1 MNKFDKRK
9 YIIGS
14 IFLLVVL
21 IFVGRLFFLQVV
33 DMTYKVNAERN
44 AIRRI
49 VNYPAR
55 GLIYDRNGNLLV
67 HNKAAYDLYVIP
79 NEMREF
85 DTLEFC
91 RIIQIEKKELL
102 DGISKA
108 KSYSRFKESV
118 VVRQLSQ
125 EVYAGVQEMMYKF
138 PGFFVKTRTLRE
150 YPHNIAAHMLGY
162 VGEVDRNVINRDS
175 YYEIGD
181 YIGVTG
187 LESIYEAE
195 LRGKKGV
202 SFRLV
207 DVHNREMGPY
217 QNGARDT
224 TAVLGRNLITTIDSE
239 LQAYAQLLMT
249 NKIGAVVAIEPKTG
263 EVLCYLSSPSYD
275 PNLLAGGRDRGANY
289 AILANDTLLPLR
301 NNAIASLYSPGSTMK
316 VINALVALQE
326 NAITENTAFYCEGPG
341 STPIKCTHYHASPL
355 RLRAAVMES
364 CNPFFWNVFRS
375 IIAKHPTTK
384 EGYSVWRNHLM
395 NFGLNQTLGTDF
407 YGQITGIIPDTSYY
421 NARYGGRW
429 NALTVRS
436 LAIGQGEAV
445 LTPLQMANT
454 TAIVANRGYYIE
466 PHLVKAIDMIDGT
479 REEKV
484 FEKRKV
490 SINAEYFD
498 PVIDGMQMVVD
509 QGSSRYNAFIG
520 GIEFCGK
527 TGTIQNDKGSDHAAF
542 IGFAPKDN
550 PKIAIA
556 VYVQFGVFGARH
568 AAPIAS
574 LLVEK
579 YLNGSIDAPHRKDIE
594 KRMIE
599 KNLLNPIQPR
609 Y

>member
-21 IFVGRLFFLQVV
+21 IFTGRLFFLQVV

-102 DGISKA
+102 DGINKA

-125 EVYAGVQEMMYKF
+125 EVYAGVQEMMYKY

-175 YYEIGD
+175 YYELGD

-217 QNGARDT
+217 QNGGRDT

-289 AILANDTLLPLR
+289 AILANDTLKPLT
-301 NNAIASLYSPGSTMK
+301 NNAIAGRYSPGSTMK
-316 VINALVALQE
+316 MMNALVALQE
-326 NAITENTAFYCEGPG
+326 NAITENTFFHCDGPG
-341 STPIKCTHYHASPL
+341 STPITCTHYHSSPL
-355 RLRAAVMES
+355 QLKAAIMES

-375 IIAKHPTTK
+375 TISKHPNVK
-384 EGYSVWRNHLM
+384 EGYTAWRNHLLS
-395 NFGLNQTLGTDF
+395 FGLSRTLGSDF
-407 YGQITGIIPDTSYY
+407 YGQLPGSIPDSSHYDKDHPV
-421 NARYGGRW
+421 RW

-436 LAIGQGEAV
+436 LAIGQGELV
-445 LTPLQMANT
+445 LTPLQMANAV
-454 TAIVANRGYYIE
+454 AIIANRGYYIE
-466 PHLVKAIDMIDGT
+466 PHLVKAIEDIDKT
-479 REEKV
+479 RKEQT
-484 FEKRKV
+484 FEKKWV
-490 SINAEYFD
+490 TVDPKYFE
-498 PVIDGMQMVVD
+498 PVIEGMQLVIE
-509 QGSSRYNAFIG
+509 QKNRYNTH
-520 GIEFCGK
+520 IEGTIFGGK
-527 TGTIQNDKGSDHAAF
+527 TGTIQNTLGSNHSAF
-542 IGFAPKDN
+542 VCFAPKDD
-550 PKIAIA
+550 PKIAVA
-556 VYVQFGVFGARH
+556 VYIQFGLSGASH

-574 LLVEK
+574 LIVEK
-579 YLNGSIDAPHRKDIE
+579 YLNGPIDAPHRKDIE

-599 KNLLNPIQPR
+599 KNLLNPIQSR